1 MQVLC
6 KFKTISLESTSDVV
20 SIEQIYFLFLSNKN
34 SEQLL
39 KGYILY
45 WKVVSDTSYKKLF
58 ILSHLYSPQTSFRVQ
73 EKHLIW
79 EIEASRFLSLDI
91 GLLPL
96 LLSSPSK
103 AFYTDT
109 VQALVQKGHISKKNL
124 LSQEHLLL
132 KIKSE
137 IRREH

>member
-45 WKVVSDTSYKKLF
+45 
-58 ILSHLYSPQTSFRVQ
+58 
-73 EKHLIW
+73 
-79 EIEASRFLSLDI
+79 
-91 GLLPL
+91 
-96 LLSSPSK
+96 
-103 AFYTDT
+103 
-109 VQALVQKGHISKKNL
+109 
-124 LSQEHLLL
+124 
-132 KIKSE
+132 
-137 IRREH
+137 